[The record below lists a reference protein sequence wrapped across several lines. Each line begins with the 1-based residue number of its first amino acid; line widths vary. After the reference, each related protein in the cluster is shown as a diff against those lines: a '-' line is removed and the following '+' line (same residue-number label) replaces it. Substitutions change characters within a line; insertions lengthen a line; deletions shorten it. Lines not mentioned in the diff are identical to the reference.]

1 MIIVNLNNSDV
12 VSRPHNGTS
21 ARSILADNCGWH

>member
-12 VSRPHNGTS
+12 VSRTS